1 MEALIEINETLE
13 KTIKIQGSILEIVD
27 RLREKVEEL
36 ETTVTMMSKRVDK
49 MQYAEC

>member
-13 KTIKIQGSILEIVD
+13 KTIKVQGSILELVEQL
-27 RLREKVEEL
+27 RLKIEDIEG
-36 ETTVTMMSKRVDK
+36 TVVMMSKKVDK